1 MLASLQEDERTAIP
15 SASRRPR
22 DIDGLR
28 RPPAEGPSSDL
39 HDFNPGNATML
50 RAIAAAVSIAATFNA
65 TLSASRACTA
75 VDLVAADGAVVA
87 GRTMEWAY
95 DMQWTLVSLPKGS
108 NLVMTAT
115 PALKLPPVTVTAKH
129 AVVGIKPAI
138 IPGDTLLEGQNDA
151 GLGMSG
157 NFLPGFTEYQTVTPQ
172 DKGYVSILGFGVWAL
187 GQFATVAELRAAL
200 PGIKVW
206 ADNTLQSG
214 PTPPTVH
221 FLFTDRSG
229 AGIVVEFVNGQQR
242 IYDSV
247 AKVLTNAPTYDW
259 QIINVRNY
267 INLSTV
273 GTSSIRVGES
283 NVTAVGQGGGLVGI
297 PGDYTPPS
305 RFVRA
310 AFLAHYSTKPATA
323 DEAIQ
328 LAAHIMNNVDIPIG
342 IAQSADGKN
351 IVSDYTQWVAIKD
364 LTNNRLLIADYAHR
378 TTYLTIDLNQIFAQ
392 DKPTSA
398 LITGLPYPKAV
409 DGTKVLLK

>member
-1 MLASLQEDERTAIP
+1 MLK
-15 SASRRPR
+15 
-22 DIDGLR
+22 
-28 RPPAEGPSSDL
+28 
-39 HDFNPGNATML
+39 
-50 RAIAAAVSIAATFNA
+50 AIAAAVSIAATFNA
-65 TLSASRACTA
+65 TLGAPRACTA

-87 GRTMEWAY
+87 GRTMEWAF

-108 NLVMTAT
+108 SLVMTAT

-172 DKGYVSILGFGVWAL
+172 DKGYVSILGFGAWAL

-259 QIINVRNY
+259 HLSNVRNY
-267 INLSTV
+267 LNLSTIASASV
-273 GTSSIRVGES
+273 RVRETD
-283 NVTAVGQGGGLVGI
+283 VTALGQGGGLVGI

-310 AFLAHYSTKPATA
+310 AFLRHYSTKPRNA
-323 DEAIQ
+323 DEATQ
-328 LAAHIMNNVDIPIG
+328 LIGHILNTVDIPLG
-342 IAQSADGKN
+342 IAQSKEGN
-351 IVSDYTQWVAIKD
+351 EIVSDYTQWIAIKD
-364 LTNNRLLIADYAHR
+364 LTGNRLLIADYNHR
-378 TTYLTIDLNQIFAQ
+378 TSYLTLDLNEIFAL
-392 DKPTSA
+392 DKPASVPVTA
-398 LITGLPYPKAV
+398 LPYPKGI
-409 DGTKVLLK
+409 DGAKALFR